1 MKKFLLAGCCLALV
15 ILAAGCGS
23 GSSSSSGGSASSG
36 VIQEMKWASSP
47 VARADSPTTISFTA
61 WSLIA
66 PVEQGLMSYN
76 EEGKVVPGLAES
88 VKQANPTTYVYTLKK
103 GVRFSDGKPLTP
115 ADVVFSLKR
124 NMEPGSL
131 SATYFENVK
140 SIAAQG
146 NDAVVVK
153 LAKPEA
159 SWPSVPASL
168 GQVMEKA
175 AAEKGGV
182 EKIGTPS
189 NLPIGTGPYKLTS
202 FNPQTSAT
210 LEPNPYW
217 TGAEVTIEKVVVEFF
232 KEDSQVALALR
243 SGEVAG
249 TLWPTNL
256 SPYKSSGAEVITY
269 PGINQMAL
277 ALNVQKSPF
286 SDVHVRKALA
296 YATDR
301 QGVSQAIF
309 EGKSEIAST
318 LTPKAVFANV
328 APQDE
333 VESTFGALP
342 EYEFNL
348 EKAKEELEKSKYPN
362 GFSTTMPVE
371 AYDIKVVQALVPNYE
386 KIGIHV
392 KLESLPEGA
401 YYEKIFGPRSGLGL
415 SFAYLG
421 SSLPDP
427 TILLKLWLAS
437 SEAQA
442 NGLNTANYKS
452 AAMDRLLAEQND
464 PANSSR
470 RLAIINEMYE
480 LMLEELPY
488 VPLFSPPQFIVLSNK
503 YSMSQLSAWTISF
516 TPWPLLVHPAS

>member
-1 MKKFLLAGCCLALV
+1 VKKFLLTGCCAALLV
-15 ILAAGCGS
+15 AAAGCGS
-23 GSSSSSGGSASSG
+23 DSSNTGGSASSE
-36 VIQEMKWASSP
+36 VIKEMKWASSP
-47 VARADSPTTISFTA
+47 VTRADSPTTTSYTA

-66 PVEQGLMSYN
+66 PVEQSLMTYN
-76 EEGKVVPGLAES
+76 NEGKVVPGLAES
-88 VKQANPTTYVYTLKK
+88 VEQPNPTTYIYKLKK
-103 GVRFSDGKPLTP
+103 NVRFSDGNPLTP

-131 SATYFENVK
+131 SSTYFENVK
-140 SIAAQG
+140 SIAADG
-146 NDAVVVK
+146 NDAVVIK
-153 LAKPEA
+153 LAKPET

-168 GQVMEKA
+168 GQVMEKSD
-175 AAEKGGV
+175 AEKGGV

-189 NLPIGTGPYKLTS
+189 NLPIGSGPYEFTD

-217 TGAEVTIEKVVVEFF
+217 TGDKLTIKKLVVEFF

-249 TLWPTNL
+249 TLWPTNI
-256 SPYKSSGAEVITY
+256 SPYKTSGAEVITY
-269 PGINQMAL
+269 PGIAQMAL
-277 ALNVQKSPF
+277 ALNVHNSPF
-286 SDVHVRKALA
+286 SDPHVRKALA

-301 QGVSQAIF
+301 EGASQAIF
-309 EGKSEIAST
+309 EGKAEIAST
-318 LTPKAVFANV
+318 LTPKAVYANV
-328 APQDE
+328 APLSE

-348 EKAKEELEKSKYPN
+348 QKAKEELEKSQYPN

-371 AYDIKVVQALVPNYE
+371 PYNVKVVQALVPNYE

-421 SSLPDP
+421 NALHDP
-427 TILLKLWLAS
+427 EIQLKHWLAS
-437 SEAQA
+437 SEATV
-442 NGLNTANYKS
+442 NGLNTADYKS
-452 AAMDRLLAEQND
+452 VQMDHLLAEQND
-464 PANSSR
+464 PANSAR
-470 RLAIINEMYE
+470 RLAVINGMFE

-488 VPLFSPPQFIVLSNK
+488 IPLFAPPQFIALSRQ
-503 YSMSQLSAWTISF
+503 YEMSDVSSLTISF
-516 TPWPLLVHPAS
+516 TPWPLLVHSAG